1 MNPLISV
8 IVPIYNGEKF
18 IDICVG
24 SLLRQTINDIEIILV
39 DDGSTD
45 SSLQV
50 CRKWEKLDSRV
61 ILIHQENA
69 GVSAA
74 RNNGVNVANGK
85 YIGFC
90 DVDDWI
96 DDDMYEI
103 LYNNIIKT
111 DSMISIISLLVHKD
125 NKEIPVYGT
134 NAMYIW
140 DDSNEPLKY
149 LFAESVF
156 CYAPYAQ
163 LIKAEYCKQ
172 YSFVVGRKLNEDKFF
187 AFNIL
192 KDADRICCQDIC
204 KYHYIV
210 HENSASTSEF
220 GLKFFDCIFF
230 AEKMLEIV
238 SEEKPELIPDAM
250 MNLHN
255 TRVMVLKYMCKS
267 KNGYKIYRKE
277 YLELCSLIK
286 QHRIQHK
293 IGGTDKLRTI
303 ELELLLKYPQ
313 IYYLIWKFINYIR
326 RRK

>member
-18 IDICVG
+18 IDVCVG
-24 SLLRQTINDIEIILV
+24 SLLKQTINDIEIILV

-111 DSMISIISLLVHKD
+111 DSTISIISLLVHKD

-140 DDSNEPLKY
+140 DDSNDPLKY
-149 LFAESVF
+149 LFTESVF

-210 HENSASTSEF
+210 HENSASTSGF

-286 QHRIQHK
+286 QYRIQHK
-293 IGGTDKLRTI
+293 IGVTDKLRAI

-313 IYYLIWKFINYIR
+313 IYYLIWKFINYVR